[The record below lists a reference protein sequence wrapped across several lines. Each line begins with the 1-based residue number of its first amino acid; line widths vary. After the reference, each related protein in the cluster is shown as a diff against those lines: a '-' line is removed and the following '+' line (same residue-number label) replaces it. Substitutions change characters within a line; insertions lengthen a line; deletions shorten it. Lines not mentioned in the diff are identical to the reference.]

1 MGEHK
6 KKTVAEQLTIDLIK
20 KGLIIEAGWL
30 SFKTTCMP
38 LAAGEDQIKDM
49 RTSFFAG
56 AHHLF
61 NSIMVSLDEEDS
73 EPTEGDLE
81 KISQVHK
88 ELENFMLE
96 LQGQI
101 RNRRH

>member
-6 KKTVAEQLTIDLIK
+6 KKTDAEQLTIALIK

-30 SFKTTCMP
+30 SFKTMCMP
-38 LAAGEDQIKDM
+38 LSAGEDQIKDM

-61 NSIMVSLDEEDS
+61 NSLIVSLDEEDS
-73 EPTEGDLE
+73 EPTEADME
-81 KISQVHK
+81 KMNKVHK
-88 ELENFMLE
+88 ELEDFMVE